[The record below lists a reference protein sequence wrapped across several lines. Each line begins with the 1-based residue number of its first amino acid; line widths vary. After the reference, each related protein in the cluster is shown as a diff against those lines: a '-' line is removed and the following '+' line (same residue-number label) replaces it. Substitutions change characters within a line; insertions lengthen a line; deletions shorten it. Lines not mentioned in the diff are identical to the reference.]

1 MSCLT
6 YPISRLLSPVSR
18 LLSHVCCQSPSLSNL
33 GFLCFRLYVS
43 RVILQLLAFN
53 TDFHANFGPE
63 MAQIIAIL
71 IWRHCHRT
79 IFCLHLRF
87 TAKGATFFLVRSSGV
102 VALKVVQM
110 PSTAVQYIMY
120 NCIYSTEK

>member
-1 MSCLT
+1 MQTLVQKW
-6 YPISRLLSPVSR
+6 RKLSP
-18 LLSHVCCQSPSLSNL
+18 
-33 GFLCFRLYVS
+33 FY
-43 RVILQLLAFN
+43 
-53 TDFHANFGPE
+53 FGVTATAPFFVYIS
-63 MAQIIAIL
+63 A
-71 IWRHCHRT
+71 
-79 IFCLHLRF
+79 